1 MTTSDEFCR
10 DHYEHPLLW
19 CDEKKRLVERKNAE
33 ESMRMW
39 RRRKAEEVA
48 RKEKDKA
55 EYYELF
61 VKHYP
66 WGRPGG
72 GAPNLEIRRKDI
84 TAIGLHSTPTI
95 STMHRL
101 NSWQPC
107 RYNDY
112 FSQRKKCHDPA
123 TCYHH
128 HLHHHIPPLPP
139 PAPPPPPHVT
149 THTHTVR
156 TTTDACHPGAGG
168 VLTVCERS
176 VGDVGVGAKVIG
188 ATNSNVTGGG
198 SNAVGGIGVGLG
210 ATKNGETLHITLKD
224 HPSMSFRN
232 KGHLD
237 IEVRYKPGAAT
248 GSKGKPL
255 LEKIVVSDSD
265 KCPLV
270 QGVQTQSVLKCSPRK
285 KKLVAK
291 LEKPLSKDPWGKAGP
306 GGKPWRSPKAAGS
319 TFMKSLGWTN
329 KEMLKDLDQDN
340 PVTPAEKPTFRK
352 VRTNKKVQRCCE
364 LCICTCPGIVTNK
377 GCRGG
382 VATMPALKK
391 PHQSSSNKEQSRA
404 TAINPQITTTTAAI
418 KQKHCPRFVRHC
430 GGTLD
435 TSNTNNT
442 EQTSANTGG
451 EGVELVPLLAR
462 RRANARPVSLSSTDV
477 TKRTASKDRYA
488 CNMITRSK
496 YLQHLQQL
504 HCNNSN
510 SYSNNININNM
521 NNNNNSNNNDK
532 ISNSISKC
540 KIKRNIANKICN
552 LSNAISHMNNSNNIN
567 RNENSS
573 SGTSCCLK
581 KFTLHIR

>member
-10 DHYEHPLLW
+10 DHYEHPLMW
-19 CDEKKRLVERKNAE
+19 CEDKKRLVERKNAE

-61 VKHYP
+61 VKHHP

-72 GAPNLEIRRKDI
+72 GAPNLDIRRKDI
-84 TAIGLHSTPTI
+84 TAVGLHSTPTI

-139 PAPPPPPHVT
+139 PPPQPHIT
-149 THTHTVR
+149 THTHTVK
-156 TTTDACHPGAGG
+156 TTTDACRPGADN

-176 VGDVGVGAKVIG
+176 AGDVGVNSKVV
-188 ATNSNVTGGG
+188 ATNTNANSG
-198 SNAVGGIGVGLG
+198 SGAGVDVGLG
-210 ATKNGETLHITLKD
+210 TTKNGETLHITLKG

-237 IEVRYKPGAAT
+237 IEVCYKPGA
-248 GSKGKPL
+248 GGCGGKGKPL

-265 KCPLV
+265 KCPLA
-270 QGVQTQSVLKCSPRK
+270 QGIQAQSVPKNSPRK
-285 KKLVAK
+285 KKIFAK
-291 LEKPLSKDPWGKAGP
+291 LLEKPACKDPWGKAGP
-306 GGKPWRSPKAAGS
+306 GGKPWRSPKEVGTS
-319 TFMKSLGWTN
+319 FMKSLGWTN

-340 PVTPAEKPTFRK
+340 PATPAEKPIFRK
-352 VRTNKKVQRCCE
+352 VRTNKKVQRCCD
-364 LCICTCPGIVTNK
+364 LCICTCPSIVTNK
-377 GCRGG
+377 GCGG
-382 VATMPALKK
+382 NIPLATQSKM
-391 PHQSSSNKEQSRA
+391 QSSSPKKSQCHADTTNLNRA
-404 TAINPQITTTTAAI
+404 PTTTATL
-418 KQKHCPRFVRHC
+418 KQKYCQRFLRHC
-430 GGTLD
+430 EPIID
-435 TSNTNNT
+435 NNNNSKSNNT
-442 EQTSANTGG
+442 ETSANVGS
-451 EGVELVPLLAR
+451 EGTELVPLLAR
-462 RRANARPVSLSSTDV
+462 RRAKARPVSLSSTDV
-477 TKRTASKDRYA
+477 TKRTTSKDRYE
-488 CNMITRSK
+488 CNMINRSK
-496 YLQHLQQL
+496 YMQHHLQQL

-510 SYSNNININNM
+510 SNNNIHMNNMNYINNNNISECKNKRSIPNKICNFSNTIG
-521 NNNNNSNNNDK
+521 NNNNNE
-532 ISNSISKC
+532 
-540 KIKRNIANKICN
+540 
-552 LSNAISHMNNSNNIN
+552 NSNEI
-567 RNENSS
+567 SS

>member
-19 CDEKKRLVERKNAE
+19 CDDKKRLVERKNAE

-72 GAPNLEIRRKDI
+72 GAPNLDIRRKDI
-84 TAIGLHSTPTI
+84 TAVGLHSTPTI

-139 PAPPPPPHVT
+139 PPPAPHVT
-149 THTHTVR
+149 THTHTVQ
-156 TTTDACHPGAGG
+156 TTTDPCHPSAGG
-168 VLTVCERS
+168 VLTVCERR
-176 VGDVGVGAKVIG
+176 VGDVGVDAKIGGGGAI
-188 ATNSNVTGGG
+188 TNSNATGGG
-198 SNAVGGIGVGLG
+198 GSSGGGGGGIGVGLG
-210 ATKNGETLHITLKD
+210 ATKNG
-224 HPSMSFRN
+224 
-232 KGHLD
+232 HLD
-237 IEVRYKPGAAT
+237 IEVRYKAGAA
-248 GSKGKPL
+248 GGKCKSL

-265 KCPLV
+265 KCPMV
-270 QGVQTQSVLKCSPRK
+270 QGVPAPPCVKGSPRK

-291 LEKPLSKDPWGKAGP
+291 LEKPLSKDPWGKSGP
-306 GGKPWRSPKAAGS
+306 GGKPWRSPKAVGS
-319 TFMKSLGWTN
+319 SFMKSLGWTN

-364 LCICTCPGIVTNK
+364 LCICTCPGMVTNK
-377 GCRGG
+377 GCSGAAAM
-382 VATMPALKK
+382 VAPKK
-391 PHQSSSNKEQSRA
+391 PHHQSSPIKGQSCSNVTTTTPTINLPA
-404 TAINPQITTTTAAI
+404 TTTTTTAQAL
-418 KQKHCPRFVRHC
+418 KQKYCPRFARHC
-430 GGTLD
+430 G
-435 TSNTNNT
+435 SPAANNNT
-442 EQTSANTGG
+442 ETSGNVGGEGG

-477 TKRTASKDRYA
+477 TKRTASKDRLATAQDIRYLHDLNTQMSEKRQTTCA
-488 CNMITRSK
+488 EQQIDRELSSK
-496 YLQHLQQL
+496 HFETFDTFWGRPG
-504 HCNNSN
+504 HGAPVEV
-510 SYSNNININNM
+510 
-521 NNNNNSNNNDK
+521 
-532 ISNSISKC
+532 
-540 KIKRNIANKICN
+540 IAKQKLDN
-552 LSNAISHMNNSNNIN
+552 LLYGA
-567 RNENSS
+567 SS
-573 SGTSCCLK
+573 ECWN
-581 KFTLHIR
+581 

>member
-19 CDEKKRLVERKNAE
+19 CDDKKRLVERKNAE

-72 GAPNLEIRRKDI
+72 GAPNLDIRRKDI
-84 TAIGLHSTPTI
+84 TAVGLHSTPTI

-101 NSWQPC
+101 NCWQPC

-139 PAPPPPPHVT
+139 APPPAPHIT
-149 THTHTVR
+149 THTHTVQ
-156 TTTDACHPGAGG
+156 TTSETCHPGAGG

-176 VGDVGVGAKVIG
+176 VGDVGVGAKVVGG
-188 ATNSNVTGGG
+188 ATKSNVTGSSG
-198 SNAVGGIGVGLG
+198 VGGIGVGLG

-237 IEVRYKPGAAT
+237 IEVRYKPGAAAA
-248 GSKGKPL
+248 GGKGKPL

-265 KCPLV
+265 KCPLA
-270 QGVQTQSVLKCSPRK
+270 QGVQTQSLLKGSPRK

-364 LCICTCPGIVTNK
+364 LCICTCPGMVTNK
-377 GCRGG
+377 GCGG
-382 VATMPALKK
+382 GAVAMPALKK
-391 PHQSSSNKEQSRA
+391 PHQSSSNKGQSHA
-404 TAINPQITTTTAAI
+404 TAINPQTTTTTAAI

-430 GGTLD
+430 EAPTLG

-442 EQTSANTGG
+442 DPTSANTGG

-488 CNMITRSK
+488 CNMISRSK

-504 HCNNSN
+504 HCNNR
-510 SYSNNININNM
+510 NNININNM
-521 NNNNNSNNNDK
+521 NNSNNNNNK
-532 ISNSISKC
+532 TSSSISKC

-552 LSNAISHMNNSNNIN
+552 LSNALSHNNNSNNIN
-567 RNENSS
+567 IINSNENSS
-573 SGTSCCLK
+573 SDTSCCLK

>member
-10 DHYEHPLLW
+10 DHYEHPLMW

-72 GAPNLEIRRKDI
+72 GAPNLDIRRKDI
-84 TAIGLHSTPTI
+84 TAVGLHSTPTI

-139 PAPPPPPHVT
+139 PPPPPHVT
-149 THTHTVR
+149 THTHTVQ
-156 TTTDACHPGAGG
+156 TTTEACHPAAGS

-176 VGDVGVGAKVIG
+176 AGDVGVGAKVG
-188 ATNSNVTGGG
+188 ATNTKVTDSSGG
-198 SNAVGGIGVGLG
+198 VGVGLG

-237 IEVRYKPGAAT
+237 IEVRYKQGAGA
-248 GSKGKPL
+248 GVKVKPL

-270 QGVQTQSVLKCSPRK
+270 QGIQAEPVVRGSPRK

-291 LEKPLSKDPWGKAGP
+291 LEKPPNKDPWGRAGP
-306 GGKPWRSPKAAGS
+306 GGKPWRSPKAVGS

-364 LCICTCPGIVTNK
+364 LCICSCPGMVTNK
-377 GCRGG
+377 GCGGG
-382 VATMPALKK
+382 VGGGIVPLSTQKK
-391 PHQSSSNKEQSRA
+391 PHQSLPNKGQSN
-404 TAINPQITTTTAAI
+404 TTTAADL
-418 KQKHCPRFVRHC
+418 KKKYCPRFVRHC
-430 GGTLD
+430 GPPTMD
-435 TSNTNNT
+435 NNISNNT
-442 EQTSANTGG
+442 ETSANAGG
-451 EGVELVPLLAR
+451 DGVELVPLLAR

-488 CNMITRSK
+488 CNLINRSK

-510 SYSNNININNM
+510 RNSNNININNNM
-521 NNNNNSNNNDK
+521 NNNN
-532 ISNSISKC
+532 SNSISKC
-540 KIKRNIANKICN
+540 KNKRIIANKICN
-552 LSNAISHMNNSNNIN
+552 FSNAISSNSNNNNSN
-567 RNENSS
+567 ENSGS
-573 SGTSCCLK
+573 STSCCLK

>member
-477 TKRTASKDRYA
+477 TKRTASKDRLATAQDIRYLHDLNTQMSVKRQTTCA
-488 CNMITRSK
+488 EQQNERELCSK
-496 YLQHLQQL
+496 HFETFDTFWGRPGHGAPVEVTAKQKL
-504 HCNNSN
+504 
-510 SYSNNININNM
+510 
-521 NNNNNSNNNDK
+521 D
-532 ISNSISKC
+532 
-540 KIKRNIANKICN
+540 N
-552 LSNAISHMNNSNNIN
+552 LLYGA
-567 RNENSS
+567 SS
-573 SGTSCCLK
+573 ECWN
-581 KFTLHIR
+581 